1 MAKIIIEGR
10 EEEICKVQSS
20 LNNLF
25 SKVKKLAQFNV
36 GDVKSVVFE
45 VVQEK
50 VGDLINGFTEDEIN
64 LALSCHASKERNC
77 EKCPYRK
84 IKNCITQ
91 VQIDGALM
99 IKKIQR
105 KQLNVESGNE

>member
-1 MAKIIIEGR
+1 MAKIIIEGK

-25 SKVKKLAQFNV
+25 SKVKKVAQFNV

-45 VVQEK
+45 VIQEES
-50 VGDLINGFTEDEIN
+50 GGLINGFTEEEIE
-64 LALSCHASKERNC
+64 LALTCHSSKDRNC

-84 IKNCITQ
+84 IKNCIEQ
-91 VQIDGALM
+91 LQIDAALM
-99 IKKIQR
+99 VNKKCS
-105 KQLNVESGNE
+105 KSSKK

>member
-25 SKVKKLAQFNV
+25 GKVKKLAQYNV
-36 GDVKSVVFE
+36 GDVKSVIFE
-45 VVQEK
+45 AIQEES
-50 VGDLINGFTEDEIN
+50 GDLINGFTEEEID
-64 LALSCHASKERNC
+64 LALTCHSSKERDC

-84 IKNCITQ
+84 IKNCIEQ
-91 VQIDGALM
+91 LQIDGALM
-99 IKKIQR
+99 VSKMHSKTR
-105 KQLNVESGNE
+105 